1 MLFHYSTTITGF
13 QSLFSIRL
21 QILPD
26 RQKPVAR
33 HTASGIPLRYGLRDR
48 LVILPEHSFLI
59 PKQGAVKLLLTG
71 EASQHFKLFRYSFC
85 SALMR

>member
-21 QILPD
+21 RILPD
-26 RQKPVAR
+26 WQKPAAR
-33 HTASGIPLRYGLRDR
+33 HTVSELPLRYGLCDR

-59 PKQGAVKLLLTG
+59 PKQGTVKRLLIG
-71 EASQHFKLFRYSFC
+71 EASQHFKRFRYSF
-85 SALMR
+85 SAALMR